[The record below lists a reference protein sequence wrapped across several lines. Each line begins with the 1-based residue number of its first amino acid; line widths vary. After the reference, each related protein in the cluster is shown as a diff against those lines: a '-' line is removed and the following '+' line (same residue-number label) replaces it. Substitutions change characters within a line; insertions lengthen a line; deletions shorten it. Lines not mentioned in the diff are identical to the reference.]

1 MYKLEIDI
9 TAKRELQKLDKHIQK
24 FILDNLLDFIS
35 NFNLEFETQLINQ
48 GKIKH
53 LQGNYQGLYR
63 LRLRNYRIIYAKKND
78 VLMILV
84 LRIAHRKEVY

>member
-1 MYKLEIDI
+1 MYSLEIDEK
-9 TAKRELQKLDKHIQK
+9 AKKELKKLDKPIQK
-24 FILDNLLDFIS
+24 FILDNLYEFIS
-35 NFNLEFETQLINQ
+35 NFTLEFEAQLISQ

-63 LRLRNYRIIYAKKND
+63 LKLRSYRIIYTKKND
-78 VLMILV
+78 ILIILV